1 MCKLCKLWSL
11 RASLGNKPAAGE
23 WVLSVSFITL
33 FKYSQ
38 SINLSKESNEKSS
51 KIGYKCPS
59 NFYMTIEL
67 LDKW

>member
-1 MCKLCKLWSL
+1 MCKLCKLWS
-11 RASLGNKPAAGE
+11 
-23 WVLSVSFITL
+23 L

-67 LDKW
+67 LDKWYLIKYFEFDY